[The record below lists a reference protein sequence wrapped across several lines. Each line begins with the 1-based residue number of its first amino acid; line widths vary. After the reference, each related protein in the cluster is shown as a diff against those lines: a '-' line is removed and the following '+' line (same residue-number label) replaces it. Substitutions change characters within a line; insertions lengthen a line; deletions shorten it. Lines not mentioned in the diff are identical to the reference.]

1 MGGGVAGVGADGLFQ
16 HLGGLAV
23 LALGGVQHGQVV
35 VGLGQLGVVACQGRE
50 DLDGLVVLLL
60 FGRDHTLQKAQ
71 LHILGALLEQGLH
84 ALRGIVDFA
93 LVNQL
98 LHLGCGRS
106 GRLGQ
111 RCGCG
116 HNTHQ
121 TGGCYRSYPPS
132 WLEHGGSAKPGKHG
146 RKRHRSTF
154 SAEQRG
160 GVDKA
165 RAFSPVSAWL
175 TKREILGGI
184 DRLTACRG
192 CRRDGRGT
200 PALRVAGG
208 LLPNAAVPG
217 PWSGPARPRGHR
229 GSGAR
234 GCAPGP
240 ARTRPARPC
249 RRACRHCPRWGRPRR

>member
-1 MGGGVAGVGADGLFQ
+1 MAWSYFCCSAAITPCKKRSCTSWGLCLSRVCTRCAASLILPWSTSCCTSAAGAAAAWASGVAAAITHIKLAAVTGRIHRPGWSMGAARSQESTG
-16 HLGGLAV
+16 
-23 LALGGVQHGQVV
+23 
-35 VGLGQLGVVACQGRE
+35 
-50 DLDGLVVLLL
+50 
-60 FGRDHTLQKAQ
+60 GRD
-71 LHILGALLEQGLH
+71 IEALS
-84 ALRGIVDFA
+84 LR
-93 LVNQL
+93 NK
-98 LHLGCGRS
+98 
-106 GRLGQ
+106 
-111 RCGCG
+111 
-116 HNTHQ
+116 
-121 TGGCYRSYPPS
+121 
-132 WLEHGGSAKPGKHG
+132 E
-146 RKRHRSTF
+146 
-154 SAEQRG
+154 G

-192 CRRDGRGT
+192 CRCDGWGT